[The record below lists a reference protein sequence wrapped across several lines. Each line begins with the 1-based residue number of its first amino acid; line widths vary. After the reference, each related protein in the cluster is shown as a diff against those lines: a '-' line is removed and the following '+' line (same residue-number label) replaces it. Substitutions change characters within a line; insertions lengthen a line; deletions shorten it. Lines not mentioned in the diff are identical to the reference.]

1 MERESFVFYKS
12 WLEAIKNLPREMQG
26 EVLTAI
32 IEYGLYG
39 ETTESLK
46 PITNAMLAMV
56 IPQINANNRKFENG
70 LKGGRPPKGNQDES
84 NLKPNNNQN
93 QTTKEPSQNQMETKV
108 EPNVYDNVN
117 VNDNKKESANA
128 DKKENEPNGST
139 LSPKFLSFQAW
150 IKDNAPYC
158 ANPKNMN
165 QITEKEL
172 DRLME
177 TYTEKQIADVIS
189 QIENRKDKRKQYS
202 SLYRTVL
209 NWIKTENQ
217 Q

>member
-84 NLKPNNNQN
+84 NSKPNNNQTITKSEPKNNQN

-108 EPNVYDNVN
+108 EPNVYDNDN

-128 DKKENEPNGST
+128 DKKEDEPYGST

-172 DRLME
+172 DR
-177 TYTEKQIADVIS
+177 
-189 QIENRKDKRKQYS
+189 
-202 SLYRTVL
+202 
-209 NWIKTENQ
+209 
-217 Q
+217 